1 MTTPE
6 QEQQD
11 TLDWRKLVDAALEQ
25 GRLHMKATDERMG
38 ALEDEMVNNT
48 AMTMQV
54 QSNTSEIVEIMNDWK
69 GAMKVIGYVGRAAK
83 PMAYIVGLGTAIVG
97 FWTALKGGGHFK

>member
-83 PMAYIVGLGTAIVG
+83 PLTYIVGLCSAIYA
-97 FWTALKGGGHFK
+97 FWVTVMSGGHR